1 MQLQRIRLAQPR
13 RASCMPSRRQS
24 WQLGNERA
32 ALKAKP
38 TGDIES
44 QDARHESTIQG
55 KTANT
60 LTKLQGPIVLT
71 SVALLWGSYGP
82 TLRLLYALPG
92 PPHPAALTTVRGIIQ
107 ANSRPPLMLFF
118 TLSGL

>member
-1 MQLQRIRLAQPR
+1 
-13 RASCMPSRRQS
+13 MPSRRQS
-24 WQLGNERA
+24 WQLEPERA

-44 QDARHESTIQG
+44 QDVRYESIVQE
-55 KTANT
+55 KSSSS
-60 LTKLQGPIVLT
+60 LTKLQGPFVLT

-107 ANSRPPLMLFF
+107 ARL
-118 TLSGL
+118 